1 MDVDDGAGVH
11 EDDEGYDDDEVS
23 DEGSEV
29 EETTVKLVM
38 GSDLDST
45 LL

>member
-1 MDVDDGAGVH
+1 MDVDDGTGVH